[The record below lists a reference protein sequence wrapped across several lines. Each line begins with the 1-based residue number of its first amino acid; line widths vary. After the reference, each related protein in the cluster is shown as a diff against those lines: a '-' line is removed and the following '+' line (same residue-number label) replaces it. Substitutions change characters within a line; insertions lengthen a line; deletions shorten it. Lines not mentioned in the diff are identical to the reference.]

1 MKRGWSY
8 PNWQHHFSRISLGI
22 INKELRNWYAR
33 AANTHG
39 KRGVA
44 SRALCILTFWW
55 KIGDKDGYEVLSDTC
70 HIKRKNV
77 SVLEE
82 PTVPSPLSTICHM
95 DKSEG
100 SRSRLPSSQA
110 SSRITDI
117 PFSAAYGL
125 FLFPLQFFSGGKP
138 GHAAGDSTG
147 GDAHVAG
154 GASAGG
160 HLPVLLLPAPVK
172 GLSPAS
178 KACPETLWN
187 RRLIFHAEQNENP
200 TVTSFTSQCW

>member
-1 MKRGWSY
+1 MVCQGCKHSWKTRSCIKSPLYTNFLMENWRQGWIRSAVRYLSY
-8 PNWQHHFSRISLGI
+8 Q
-22 INKELRNWYAR
+22 E
-33 AANTHG
+33 
-39 KRGVA
+39 
-44 SRALCILTFWW
+44 
-55 KIGDKDGYEVLSDTC
+55 E
-70 HIKRKNV
+70 NV

-100 SRSRLPSSQA
+100 RRSRLPSSQA

-138 GHAAGDSTG
+138 GHAAGGSTG